1 MWVWAWVC
9 VCVFV
14 CVRVCFQAPDLIAS
28 MAWKNLGQKAFVLS
42 EQAKGPTP
50 LATVAPPPVPA
61 AIATSATAPT
71 PA

>member
-1 MWVWAWVC
+1 MWAWVRVC
-9 VCVFV
+9 VCA
-14 CVRVCFQAPDLIAS
+14 RVCFQAPDLIAS

-61 AIATSATAPT
+61 AVATTDTEPT

>member
-1 MWVWAWVC
+1 MWVWAWERVC
-9 VCVFV
+9 VWVWV
-14 CVRVCFQAPDLIAS
+14 CVCFQAPDLIAS
-28 MAWKNLGQKAFVLS
+28 MAWKKLGQKAFVLS

-61 AIATSATAPT
+61 AVATTDTEPT